1 MVWYLTRSPAGL
13 HKGRIGMLDRRS
25 FMKTCSE
32 MGLLGTLF
40 PGVLWAQAQ
49 AHAAKK
55 ITKEMI
61 ESAAVVA
68 DVPISEEY
76 KEMMLES
83 LNNQAKGY
91 EEIYKLHIPN
101 SVDPALIF
109 DPVLPGM
116 RFETERKPMRLSKAP
131 SVAAEVPKN
140 LEDLAVASV
149 RELAELVRS
158 K

>member
-1 MVWYLTRSPAGL
+1 M
-13 HKGRIGMLDRRS
+13 GMMDRGI
-25 FMKTCSE
+25 FMRGCWE
-32 MGLLGTLF
+32 RGLLETLVQ
-40 PGVLWAQAQ
+40 GVLREQAQ

-116 RFETERKPMRLSKAP
+116 RFETERKPMRMSK
-131 SVAAEVPKN
+131 VANAATASAPKN
-140 LEDLAVASV
+140 LEDLAFASA
-149 RELAELVRS
+149 RELGELVRAR
-158 K
+158 KV